1 MLENSHDIVLMPV
14 VHGYTLK
21 EIKRACAE
29 IKDIIDP
36 KVVGV
41 GSLVPIL
48 KYMKTSTILK
58 LNGMN
63 TIKFMINAI
72 SIIRKEFPNSFLHVF
87 GVGSVST
94 MHLMFSLGVDS
105 VDSMSWRMKAAY
117 GAIQLP
123 GIGDRF
129 ISPKNSRK
137 KLMEEHLLS
146 KCECPICV
154 NKSLKERKKALDNS
168 KYGTFY
174 NRAIHNAYIFKKEE
188 HAFHKALETKNVAA
202 FLHERLKR
210 TKYRKLVKFTEF
222 RLKSLLECEEIRG

>member
-1 MLENSHDIVLMPV
+1 
-14 VHGYTLK
+14 
-21 EIKRACAE
+21 
-29 IKDIIDP
+29 
-36 KVVGV
+36 
-41 GSLVPIL
+41 
-48 KYMKTSTILK
+48 
-58 LNGMN
+58 
-63 TIKFMINAI
+63 MINAI
-72 SIIRKEFPNSFLHVF
+72 SIIRKEFPDSFLHVF

-174 NRAIHNAYIFKKEE
+174 NELYTMRIF
-188 HAFHKALETKNVAA
+188 
-202 FLHERLKR
+202 LKR
-210 TKYRKLVKFTEF
+210 RNMHF
-222 RLKSLLECEEIRG
+222 IRH